1 MKTLGVLWSPSEDE
15 FKYQVHQ
22 PGGDH
27 SSTKRGFLK
36 RIAATLF
43 DPLGLLAPYII
54 RAKIILQEMWESGVD
69 WDDSVEESLSR
80 KAQQWFEELSELPR
94 LCVPRCLRGETGVRS
109 ITLHTFVDTSQ
120 EAYGAATYTTH
131 LYEDGTITCRLV
143 ASKSR
148 VATLQAVIIPLLE
161 LMAAMVGLRL
171 AETIGSVLNI
181 HKHVGKIVWTY
192 CTGSV
197 VEVGNSNLLWRT
209 V

>member
-27 SSTKRGFLK
+27 SSTKRTFLK
-36 RIAATLF
+36 MIATLF
-43 DPLGLLAPYII
+43 DPLGFLAPYII

-120 EAYGAATYTTH
+120 EAYGAATYTRTPIRGWNDH
-131 LYEDGTITCRLV
+131 LSSSSFKIKGCTPSSCHHPSPGLNGCIAWTQTCLDHREC
-143 ASKSR
+143 SKHPQ
-148 VATLQAVIIPLLE
+148 T
-161 LMAAMVGLRL
+161 
-171 AETIGSVLNI
+171 
-181 HKHVGKIVWTY
+181 
-192 CTGSV
+192 
-197 VEVGNSNLLWRT
+197 
-209 V
+209 